1 MFMDEINLKGEKVM
15 RPLQTDLS
23 VYNKFDFEKPPVG
36 VKFLFDKPE
45 GIARLDKK
53 LGFCEMLKEAHER
66 DEAFYFDKDNE
77 DCVGKMPLG
86 MMDTLPVL
94 ESGQFGP
101 ELGIY
106 QEARGNAR
114 IYEHLPVFAKGT
126 VNYVVFSPLKALSFD
141 PDLLVLYSR
150 PRQAE
155 IVLRAMSYSTGEIW
169 EPKAMG
175 VVSCS
180 WLYVYP
186 YKSGKVNYMITGM
199 AYGMIA
205 RQVFPEG
212 KVLLSIPW
220 NWIPTITQNLNE
232 MEWDLPGYNN
242 KEQYLADMDRLG
254 KKYNLGL

>member
-1 MFMDEINLKGEKVM
+1 M
-15 RPLQTDLS
+15 RPLKTDLS
-23 VYNKFDFEKPPVG
+23 VFNRFDFEKPPVG

-45 GIARLDKK
+45 GIARLDKN
-53 LGFCEMLKEAHER
+53 LGFCEMLKEAHNRE
-66 DEAFYFDKDNE
+66 EAFYFDKDNE

-86 MMDTLPVL
+86 MMDLLPVL
-94 ESGQFGP
+94 ESGTFGP

-106 QEARGNAR
+106 QQARANAR
-114 IYEHLPVFAKGT
+114 IYENLPVFAKGT
-126 VNYVVFSPLKALSFD
+126 VNYVVFSPLKALNFD
-141 PDLLVLYSR
+141 PDLLVLYAR

-155 IVLRAMSYSTGEIW
+155 IVLRAMSYSTGEVW

-175 VVSCS
+175 VVGCS

-212 KVLLSIPW
+212 KVLISIPW
-220 NWIPTITQNLNE
+220 NWIPTITQNLIE

-242 KEQYLADMDRLG
+242 NKDQYLAEMDRLG

>member
-1 MFMDEINLKGEKVM
+1 M

-23 VYNKFDFEKPPVG
+23 VYDRFDFEKPPVG
-36 VKFLFDKPE
+36 VKFLYYKPE
-45 GIARLDKK
+45 GVARLDKK

-66 DEAFYFDKDNE
+66 DTAFYFDKDNE

-86 MMDTLPVL
+86 MMDALPVL

-106 QEARGNAR
+106 QDARANAR
-114 IYEHLPVFAKGT
+114 IYEHLPVLDKGT
-126 VNYVVFSPLKALSFD
+126 VNYVVFSPLKALTFD
-141 PDLLVLYSR
+141 PDLLVLYAR

-175 VVSCS
+175 VVGCS

-212 KVLLSIPW
+212 KVLVSIPW
-220 NWIPTITQNLNE
+220 NKIPAITQSLNE
-232 MEWDLPGYNN
+232 MEWDFPEY
-242 KEQYLADMDRLG
+242 KDKRQYQAEMDRLA
-254 KKYNLGL
+254 KKFNLGL

>member
-1 MFMDEINLKGEKVM
+1 M

-36 VKFLFDKPE
+36 VRFLYDKPD
-45 GIARLDKK
+45 GITRLDKK

-66 DEAFYFDKDNE
+66 DTAFYFDKDNE

-106 QEARGNAR
+106 QEARANAR
-114 IYEHLPVFAKGT
+114 IYEHLPVLAKGT
-126 VNYVVFSPLKALSFD
+126 VNYVVFSPLQSLTFD
-141 PDLLVLYSR
+141 PDLLVLYAR

-155 IVLRAMSYSTGEIW
+155 IVLRAMSYSTGEMW

-175 VVSCS
+175 VVGCS

-205 RQVFPEG
+205 RKVFPEG
-212 KVLLSIPW
+212 KVLISIPW
-220 NWIPTITQNLNE
+220 NRIPVITQSLDE

-242 KEQYLADMDRLG
+242 KEQYLAEMDRLG
-254 KKYNLGL
+254 KKYKLGL

>member
-1 MFMDEINLKGEKVM
+1 M
-15 RPLQTDLS
+15 RALQTDLS

-36 VKFLFDKPE
+36 VKFLYDKPE
-45 GIARLDKK
+45 EIARLDKK

-66 DEAFYFDKDNE
+66 DTAFYFDKDNE

-86 MMDTLPVL
+86 MMDALPVL

-106 QEARGNAR
+106 QDARANAR
-114 IYEHLPVFAKGT
+114 IYEHLPVLARGI
-126 VNYVVFSPLKALSFD
+126 VNYVVFSPLKALTFD
-141 PDLLVLYSR
+141 PDLLVLYAR

-155 IVLRAMSYSTGEIW
+155 IVLRAMSYSTGEMW

-175 VVSCS
+175 VVGCS

-205 RQVFPEG
+205 RKVFPEG
-212 KVLLSIPW
+212 KVLISIPW
-220 NWIPTITQNLNE
+220 NWIPAITQNLKE
-232 MEWDLPGYNN
+232 MEWDLSGYRNR
-242 KEQYLADMDRLG
+242 EQYQAEMDRLG
-254 KKYNLGL
+254 KKFKLGL